1 MINLCFLSGTI
12 KNKIDFKFIY
22 NSKTKSLSKK
32 HTSIVLLD
40 LEIENDEQYTLK
52 QLKLQ
57 VSKEAVETNS
67 QTTNKN
73 TNQIVENVQ
82 EVSIKIGN
90 NTQNENKSPVNTQN
104 KKNTISSQN
113 RKELKDYL
121 SSVYEIST
129 KNIFINE

>member
-1 MINLCFLSGTI
+1 M
-12 KNKIDFKFIY
+12 
-22 NSKTKSLSKK
+22 
-32 HTSIVLLD
+32 
-40 LEIENDEQYTLK
+40 
-52 QLKLQ
+52 Q

-67 QTTNKN
+67 QSTNKN

-90 NTQNENKSPVNTQN
+90 NTQTSNNLEANKQS

-113 RKELKDYL
+113 RRELKDYL

>member
-1 MINLCFLSGTI
+1 M
-12 KNKIDFKFIY
+12 
-22 NSKTKSLSKK
+22 
-32 HTSIVLLD
+32 
-40 LEIENDEQYTLK
+40 
-52 QLKLQ
+52 Q

-67 QTTNKN
+67 QSTNKN

-90 NTQNENKSPVNTQN
+90 NTQTSNNLEANKQS
-104 KKNTISSQN
+104 KKKTISSQN
-113 RKELKDYL
+113 RRELKDYL